1 MLKGW
6 FLLFS
11 LSKWNNEFKKKNWG
25 NTAVGQWSKPRKS
38 GSKTLKS
45 SFICVF

>member
-11 LSKWNNEFKKKNWG
+11 LSKWNNELKKKTEEIQQLVNDQNLG
-25 NTAVGQWSKPRKS
+25 NQEAKH
-38 GSKTLKS
+38 
-45 SFICVF
+45 